1 MELSKY
7 IACICEGTA
16 EQVIIDLLIDNN
28 KLIFSRDSLLEHKV
42 LRCRTGEAD
51 PPAAELTSSSNLI

>member
-42 LRCRTGEAD
+42 LRCRTRRSR
-51 PPAAELTSSSNLI
+51 PACGGAHLKQ